1 MTQEINSQKDYYK
14 HLSLFWT
21 DLLYLM
27 SSKPQALSSV
37 GPMRT
42 MAANSKKVAAELIEV
57 NERVNNLNMHLS
69 EYYRQLADTWAEAQK
84 KVNLKVPDIPQDPEH
99 FEAYKRVWIDI
110 FDNDFTEL
118 FDSKS
123 FGTNYGKM
131 VSQELELAKH
141 WNNITGIIL
150 KAANLPNREELD
162 EVYKEL
168 HELRRRVSK
177 LEASSRQKTPRDTAN
192 DKKTPTQR
200 ATGRKVTKQKVQ
212 EQKKSPTR
220 RRTKNEKNRA

>member
-1 MTQEINSQKDYYK
+1 MIPEIGDTKDYYK

-42 MAANSKKVAAELIEV
+42 MAANSKKVAAELIEI
-57 NERVNNLNMHLS
+57 NQKIEGFNQYLI
-69 EYYRQLADTWAEAQK
+69 EYYKQLSDTWAEAQK
-84 KVNLKVPDIPQDPEH
+84 KVNLKVPDLPQDPEH

-123 FGTNYGKM
+123 FGANYGKM
-131 VSQELELAKH
+131 VSQELELANH
-141 WNNITGIIL
+141 WNSITGIIL
-150 KAANLPNREELD
+150 KSANLPNRQELD
-162 EVYKEL
+162 EIYKEL
-168 HELRRRVSK
+168 HELRRRVAK
-177 LEASSRQKTPRDTAN
+177 LESSN
-192 DKKTPTQR
+192 
-200 ATGRKVTKQKVQ
+200 
-212 EQKKSPTR
+212 R
-220 RRTKNEKNRA
+220 RRKR